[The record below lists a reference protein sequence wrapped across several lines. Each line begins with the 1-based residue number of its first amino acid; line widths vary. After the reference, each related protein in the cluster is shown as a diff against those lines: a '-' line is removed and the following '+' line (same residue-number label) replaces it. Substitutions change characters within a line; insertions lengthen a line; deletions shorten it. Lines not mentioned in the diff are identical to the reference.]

1 MNKLEFIPAFC
12 TIAIPHLKNMYHATI
27 SLQVAQ
33 IRYYFLCVLLTY
45 RLIQIV
51 VLYHF
56 QAHKNSFKSF
66 NLQSSLC
73 RLNMHHICYYIAR
86 FTLKWLKQQNSE
98 TFKGICGTNYL
109 TILSYISL
117 YDSSYQYVMHR
128 YVYTLV

>member
-1 MNKLEFIPAFC
+1 MNKLEFISAFC
-12 TIAIPHLKNMYHATI
+12 TIAIPHLKNMYHTTI
-27 SLQVAQ
+27 SLQAAQ
-33 IRYYFLCVLLTY
+33 IRFYFLCALLTY

-51 VLYHF
+51 VLYYF
-56 QAHKNSFKSF
+56 QAHKTLFKNF

-73 RLNMHHICYYIAR
+73 RLNMHHIWYYNVR

-98 TFKGICGTNYL
+98 TFKGICGNNYL

-117 YDSSYQYVMHR
+117 HDSSYQYVMHR